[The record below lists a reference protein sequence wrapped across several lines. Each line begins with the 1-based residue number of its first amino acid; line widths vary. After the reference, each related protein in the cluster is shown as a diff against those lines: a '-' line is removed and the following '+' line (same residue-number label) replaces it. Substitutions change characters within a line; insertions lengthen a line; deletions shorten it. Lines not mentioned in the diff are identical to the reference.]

1 MKILAIDT
9 SGLVASCAI
18 TESGKCLAEYTLNY
32 KMTHSQ
38 TIMPMVDEI
47 VRMTELDLKTVDY
60 IACSQGPGSFTGL
73 RIGAATAKGLA
84 HGLNID
90 IIPVPTLSALAYNI
104 FNTDKLI
111 CPIMDARRNQVY
123 TGIFR
128 WRNGILETISPEY
141 ARSIDDII
149 EIAGTT
155 GQEVIFLGDGV
166 PVYREKIVKHERFIL
181 APSNCN
187 LQRAASVA
195 ALAEVLV
202 REGKAIKGSMF
213 APVYLRKPQAER
225 ELEEREAGEKK

>member
-18 TESGKCLAEYTLNY
+18 TEDGKCLAEYTLNY

-38 TIMPMVDEI
+38 TIMPMIDEI
-47 VRMTELDLKTVDY
+47 VKMTEFDLKTLDY
-60 IACSQGPGSFTGL
+60 IACSEGPGSFTGL

-104 FNTDKLI
+104 FNTDKFI

-123 TGIFR
+123 AGIFK
-128 WRNGILETISPEY
+128 WKNGILETVSPEY
-141 ARSIDDII
+141 ARSIDEII
-149 EIAGTT
+149 EMASLSGLET
-155 GQEVIFLGDGV
+155 IFLGDGV
-166 PVYREKIVKHERFIL
+166 PVYKEKLMESNRFIL
-181 APSNCN
+181 APANCN
-187 LQRAASVA
+187 LQRASSVA

-202 REGKAIKGSMF
+202 QEGKAVKGSEF
-213 APVYLRKPQAER
+213 IPVYLRKPQAER

>member
-18 TESGKCLAEYTLNY
+18 TENGKCLAEYTLNY

-47 VRMTELDLKTVDY
+47 VKMTELDLKTLDY
-60 IACSQGPGSFTGL
+60 IACSEGPGSFTGL

-104 FNTDKLI
+104 FNTDKFI

-123 TGIFR
+123 TGIFK
-128 WRNGILETISPEY
+128 WKNGMLETVSPEY
-141 ARSIDDII
+141 ARSIDEII
-149 EIAGTT
+149 EMVALS
-155 GQEVIFLGDGV
+155 GQETIFLGDGV
-166 PVYREKIVKHERFIL
+166 PVYKEKLMENSRFIL
-181 APSNCN
+181 APANCN

-202 REGKAIKGSMF
+202 QKGRAVKGSEF